1 MAFVLVVAAV
11 PWARMLISTV
21 RTMLTA
27 TPGGAGGKV
36 EGGGGAAQPTRV
48 HAAPRQMLHG
58 LMVDLPAGLR

>member
-1 MAFVLVVAAV
+1 
-11 PWARMLISTV
+11 MLISTV
-21 RTMLTA
+21 RTMLTD

-58 LMVDLPAGLR
+58 LMVDLPAVLR